1 MLLQKTPEGYKN
13 MAVSKYPEMTQFLTN
28 ILPSDQHSRTS
39 GSIEVEYIGSGN
51 AKSNKLNVPL
61 RPDTHKL
68 EPMKIDMHGS
78 PTDAFR
84 MPAEYNTW
92 FSQCFG
98 YDVMLV
104 YLGDNLRDV
113 LFDDLTPGNR
123 KSLSSR
129 ILGSIPIPGTS
140 IGGHKIT
147 FADCSPYLITSKT
160 SLADVSARLPEGEE
174 MDMTKFRPNIVVEG
188 AKDVYEED
196 YWGTLDING
205 AKVTL
210 AHNCVRCSSLNVDY
224 KTGKPGKGES
234 GQILKKLQKD
244 RRVDP
249 GHKYSPVFGRY
260 SFWNPRQGP
269 KVLAVGDEVKV
280 TKVNAERTKWSKYL
294 ADASFDCD
302 SDKRRLARV
311 VVQW

>member
-1 MLLQKTPEGYKN
+1 MLLQKTDGGYNN
-13 MAVSKYPEMTQFLTN
+13 MAVAKYAEMTQFLTN
-28 ILPSDQHSRTS
+28 IMPPDEHSQTN
-39 GSIEVEYIGSGN
+39 GSIEVEYIASGS
-51 AKSNKLNVPL
+51 AKSNKLSIPL
-61 RPDTHKL
+61 RPDTTKL

-84 MPAEYNTW
+84 MPAEYSTW

-98 YDVMLV
+98 YEVILV

-113 LFDDLTPGNR
+113 LFEDLKAGKG
-123 KSLSSR
+123 KSLLSR
-129 ILGSIPIPGTS
+129 ISATLGASRSID
-140 IGGHKIT
+140 HKIT

-196 YWGTLDING
+196 YWATLDING

-210 AHNCVRCSSLNVDY
+210 AHNCVRCTSLNVDY
-224 KTGKPGKGES
+224 KTGKPGTGES

-249 GHKYSPVFGRY
+249 GHRWSPVFGRY

-269 KVLAVGDEVKV
+269 KVLSVGDEVKV
-280 TKVNAERTKWSKYL
+280 TKVNTERTKWSKYEL
-294 ADASFDCD
+294 DLLYTAVLTVAG
-302 SDKRRLARV
+302 
-311 VVQW
+311 WPGI